1 MASNSPPAS
10 LRYGT
15 NLADPNCS
23 VPSSG
28 KIWKFG
34 SYGAP
39 ALALWA
45 LGLPRGC
52 SCLCGEAV
60 IAEISSRYITP
71 RYNLSHCNRMQFIV
85 SCPEAPPAPVTV
97 IAEITPHWFFAAFHC
112 NADNGLH
119 SYLKSDIPS
128 NTTICK
134 KNSLNFMKNSDL
146 QAPRSNMNKLKA
158 QGCLQDWNGA
168 C

>member
-71 RYNLSHCNRMQFIV
+71 RYNLSHCKCTNTQCMILQIHKWIHNQISNVYYIANTQKHNLIFKVYFIAGLAQF
-85 SCPEAPPAPVTV
+85 VTNLRTFCQV
-97 IAEITPHWFFAAFHC
+97 PDNLSAKDPLLFHFG
-112 NADNGLH
+112 N
-119 SYLKSDIPS
+119 IFQS
-128 NTTICK
+128 NDQL
-134 KNSLNFMKNSDL
+134 SLNHWL
-146 QAPRSNMNKLKA
+146 
-158 QGCLQDWNGA
+158 
-168 C
+168 